1 MKKLICKKGVAAIEF
16 AIILPLLIV
25 LVFGIIEFSLLLY
38 DKQVITNASREG
50 ARSGIVYRY
59 PDKVTDV
66 EITDVVNTYCSSYLI
81 TFGSPNAPVTNV
93 TRTGF
98 GAGDELTVAVTYD
111 YDFLVLPGFIAS
123 LTGGKTLNA
132 TTRMR
137 ME

>member
-1 MKKLICKKGVAAIEF
+1 MKKLICQKGVAAVEF

-59 PDKVTDV
+59 PDRVTNA
-66 EITDVVNTYCSSYLI
+66 EITEVVNAYCSNYLI
-81 TFGSPNAPVTNV
+81 TFGSPNLLTTV

-98 GAGDELTVAVTYD
+98 GAGDELTVDVTYD
-111 YDFLVLPGFIAS
+111 YDFLVLPAFIAS

-132 TTRMR
+132 VTVMR